1 MVGINIMEEQLQQ
14 IMLEN
19 QALFSKLAGTKK
31 KANKIILPLIIIV
44 AIITAI
50 YSLIY
55 KDEAEFIIIA
65 VAIAVVIIG
74 ILLIIRYNIIN
85 EQNKKFKQ
93 QVIPTILSAI
103 DTSFKYN
110 INAGHTEQE
119 FVTSALYNKK
129 VTDYKSDNLVSGMVG
144 DTFIKISNVL
154 AKRVEEVSKL
164 VEKDGRRQYE
174 TEHET
179 FTVFRGTFMSLDF
192 NKHFDGTTILYPKN
206 RNTNRYEKNMDV
218 LLGSYEM
225 ITIENQDFN
234 NTFYVFTTDIQ
245 NSLYILTPSFAELL
259 LEFFRKTN
267 KEISICFKNGVM
279 YIGFEVESF
288 LDIDNSISYESNF
301 KLIYKEIA
309 DKLKIVDDLQLNNRL
324 WTKQ

>member
-1 MVGINIMEEQLQQ
+1 MEEKLQQ
-14 IMLEN
+14 ILHEN
-19 QALFSKLAGTKK
+19 QDLFNSLVEAKK
-31 KANKIILPLIIIV
+31 KANKIIFPIIIIILLITGFLSFVNKNNSQSLIIIFVV
-44 AIITAI
+44 AGILIAILLGIRHHIISKQNTKYKQKVIPAI
-50 YSLIY
+50 LSLI
-55 KDEAEFIIIA
+55 D
-65 VAIAVVIIG
+65 
-74 ILLIIRYNIIN
+74 
-85 EQNKKFKQ
+85 
-93 QVIPTILSAI
+93 S
-103 DTSFKYN
+103 SFKYD

-119 FVTSALYNKK
+119 FVASALYNKK

-234 NTFYVFTTDIQ
+234 NTFDVFTTDVQ

-279 YIGFEVESF
+279 YIGFEAESF
-288 LDIDNSISYESNF
+288 LDIDNSLSYESNF

-309 DKLKIVDDLQLNNRL
+309 DKLKIVDDLQLNNRI